1 MMGLRVVDRFELNR
15 KSYMF
20 ADCLDPIYENKTLSH
35 FRSLL
40 VCSDGKIL
48 TALDWRRNN
57 RAIEAACEQDS
68 RGEQWIYVY

>member
-40 VCSDGKIL
+40 VCSDGEIL
-48 TALDWRRNN
+48 MAL
-57 RAIEAACEQDS
+57 IEAACEQDS